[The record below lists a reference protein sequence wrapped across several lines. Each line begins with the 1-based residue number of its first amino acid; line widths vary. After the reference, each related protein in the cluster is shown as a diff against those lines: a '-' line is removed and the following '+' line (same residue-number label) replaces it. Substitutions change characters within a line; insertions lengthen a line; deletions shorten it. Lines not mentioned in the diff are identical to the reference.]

1 MPLVLRLKELAAARP
16 RFGYPRLWMILRR
29 EGWRVNK
36 KRIHR
41 LYKLLG
47 LQLRLRNKK
56 KRLSHVRVPQEQAQ
70 YPNERWSMDF
80 IADRTESGQQ
90 FRVLAVID
98 LFTRECLLLKAGVA
112 LTAEKVVA
120 CLESL
125 RSRRGLPKSIT
136 IDNGSEFAS
145 KKMDAWAYCQ
155 EVALD
160 FIRPGK
166 PVENAFVESFNGRL
180 RDECL
185 NINIF
190 HSVDD
195 AQGKLEAWLKDYN
208 TVRPHTSIGNIP
220 PEEFSERFK
229 NLALEGEFLNQEVV
243 QFSG

>member
-1 MPLVLRLKELAAARP
+1 MRLKELAAARP
-16 RFGYPRLWMILRR
+16 RFGYPRLWMLLRR

-56 KRLSHVRVPQEQAQ
+56 KRLSHARVPQEQAQ
-70 YPNERWSMDF
+70 HPNDRWSMDF
-80 IADRTESGQQ
+80 ITDRTDEGKQ

-112 LTAEKVVA
+112 LTGEKVVA
-120 CLESL
+120 CLEAL
-125 RSRRGLPKSIT
+125 RSTRGLPKSIT

-145 KKMDAWAYCQ
+145 KKMDAWAYCH
-155 EVALD
+155 EIALD
-160 FIRPGK
+160 FIRPGR

-185 NINIF
+185 NTNIF
-190 HSVDD
+190 YSLED
-195 AQGKLEAWLKDYN
+195 AQCKLEVWLKDYN
-208 TVRPHTSIGNIP
+208 TTRPHTSIGNIP

-229 NLALEGEFLNQEVV
+229 NLALEGKFLNQEVV

>member
-1 MPLVLRLKELAAARP
+1 ML
-16 RFGYPRLWMILRR
+16 LRR
-29 EGWRVNK
+29 EGWLVNK

-47 LQLRLRNKK
+47 LQLRMKNKK
-56 KRLSHVRVPQEQAQ
+56 KRLSHVRVPQEEAQ
-70 YPNERWSMDF
+70 RPNDRWSMDF
-80 IADRTESGQQ
+80 ITDRTDDGRQ

-98 LFTRECLLLKAGVA
+98 MFTRECLVLKAGVA
-112 LTAEKVVA
+112 LTGENVVFA
-120 CLESL
+120 LEDL
-125 RSRRGLPKSIT
+125 KHTRGLPKSIT

-155 EVALD
+155 GVALD

-185 NINIF
+185 NMNIF
-190 HSVDD
+190 YSLED
-195 AQGKLEAWLKDYN
+195 AQGKLESWLKDYN
-208 TVRPHTSIGNIP
+208 TTRPHTSIGNIP

-229 NLALEGEFLNQEVV
+229 NLALEGKFLNPEVV

>member
-1 MPLVLRLKELAAARP
+1 M
-16 RFGYPRLWMILRR
+16 
-29 EGWRVNK
+29 NK

-41 LYKLLG
+41 IYKFLG

-56 KRLSHVRVPQEQAQ
+56 KRLSHARVPLEQARH
-70 YPNERWSMDF
+70 PNDRWSMDF
-80 IADRTESGQQ
+80 ITDRTDEGKQ

-112 LTAEKVVA
+112 LTGEKVVA
-120 CLESL
+120 CLEAL
-125 RSRRGLPKSIT
+125 RSTRGLPKSIT

-145 KKMDAWAYCQ
+145 KKMDAWAYCH
-155 EVALD
+155 EIALD
-160 FIRPGK
+160 FIRPGR

-185 NINIF
+185 NTNIF
-190 HSVDD
+190 YSLED
-195 AQGKLEAWLKDYN
+195 AQRKLEAWLKDYN
-208 TVRPHTSIGNIP
+208 TTRPHTSIGNIP

-229 NLALEGEFLNQEVV
+229 NLALEGKFLNQEAV